1 MPEKGAAI
9 LINSHGKFTNKMLY
23 CLLFWWLK
31 KG

>member
-23 CLLFWWLK
+23 CLLF
-31 KG
+31 GG